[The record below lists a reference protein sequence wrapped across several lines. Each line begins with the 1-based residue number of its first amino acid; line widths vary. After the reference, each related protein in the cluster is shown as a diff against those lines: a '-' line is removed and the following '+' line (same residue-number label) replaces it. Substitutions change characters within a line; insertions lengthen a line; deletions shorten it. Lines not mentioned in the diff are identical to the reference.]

1 MLAPPS
7 PSTSPTPQV
16 HDELHRAAL
25 RREAREIVSYFHVRD
40 ARVQTPEEEPEPLTE
55 PEIQQV
61 IQSQPV
67 RADSSDSEEVLF
79 TTEID
84 SYEEVTP
91 ADSSHQEENSLLN
104 SFTPPRDPSP
114 PSDA

>member
-1 MLAPPS
+1 M
-7 PSTSPTPQV
+7 Q
-16 HDELHRAAL
+16 
-25 RREAREIVSYFHVRD
+25 AREIVSYFH
-40 ARVQTPEEEPEPLTE
+40 QGEEEPEPLTE

-79 TTEID
+79 TT
-84 SYEEVTP
+84 
-91 ADSSHQEENSLLN
+91 
-104 SFTPPRDPSP
+104 PPRDPSP